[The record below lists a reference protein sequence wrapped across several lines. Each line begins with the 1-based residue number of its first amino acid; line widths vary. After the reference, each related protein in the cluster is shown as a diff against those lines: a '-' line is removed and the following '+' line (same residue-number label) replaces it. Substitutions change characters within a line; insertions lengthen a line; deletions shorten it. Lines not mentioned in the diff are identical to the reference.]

1 MPDVIRLYASKGA
14 AIVESYHRHASQT
27 FTLDSQNACKAF
39 DNLCIYTY
47 TYITSRLQSSGFSS
61 TRIHARMLASVATST
76 LLTLS
81 SAHLRAHQRTDT
93 GGGWGRA
100 RPLLHALP
108 STSTA
113 RCSTLSLSLS
123 LPAAQLHRPWRQ
135 GFYDSLRRLVAMEF
149 QTLRQPT
156 SRSGDRGCDAG
167 VGVTDPVSHDSP
179 AACAHLATQTEVP
192 GAAPPRPPLRRPPP
206 PLPTPAHR
214 RDGNPLPPAGGVGR
228 GGGRGGGGRG
238 DRAGRGPGQRPGFGA
253 AHGLELLELLRR
265 GRDREGHQGG
275 RHLHHQHVAEGRRVP
290 GHRSRRCGL
299 ARSGCAAGLL
309 RTLLGP
315 LLRHKGFHLKGRVW
329 LLGQ

>member
-149 QTLRQPT
+149 QTLRQLT
-156 SRSGDRGCDAG
+156 SRGGDRGCDAG

-206 PLPTPAHR
+206 APSDPSPPPRWQPTS
-214 RDGNPLPPAGGVGR
+214 AGGR
-228 GGGRGGGGRG
+228 
-238 DRAGRGPGQRPGFGA
+238 RGP
-253 AHGLELLELLRR
+253 RR
-265 GRDREGHQGG
+265 
-275 RHLHHQHVAEGRRVP
+275 
-290 GHRSRRCGL
+290 RSRWRRPRGSGGPRAWATAWVWRRPWAGTPGTPS
-299 ARSGCAAGLL
+299 ARTRPR
-309 RTLLGP
+309 RTSRRP
-315 LLRHKGFHLKGRVW
+315 PPSSSTCR
-329 LLGQ
+329 